1 MTDGD
6 AARKLLSATAVRETS
21 QRMLA
26 LALDTRLED
35 WRVDLEALA
44 PTADF
49 VIDVIRQ
56 RYPRLNIPFHARWR
70 HFEFGGRDLWQELD
84 AAQQWADAASRAR
97 AAFDL
102 AITSVLL
109 DAGAGPTWN
118 FFDEQTGLE
127 ASRSEGL
134 ALASLR
140 WFADGGL
147 SADARHPLRADAAA
161 LQQVDASALHRAF
174 QVSESNPLA
183 GAEGRAQLLN
193 RLGHALQARPDLFA
207 LTDSPRPAGL
217 FDALHRRAENSSL
230 PARAILDVLLEGL
243 GSIWQHRP
251 QLGGVALGDC
261 WPHPALQESS
271 AADRYV
277 PLHKLS
283 QWLAYSL
290 IEPLQQAGIVVT
302 DIDGLTGL
310 AEYRNGGL
318 FVDCGV
324 LVPRRQEDWS
334 REHGVSDPFVVGW
347 RSLTVALLDELAP
360 VIRKRLAMTA
370 EEFPLARML
379 EGGTWAAGRLVARE
393 RRADGG
399 PPFRISSDGTVF

>member
-1 MTDGD
+1 MLTL
-6 AARKLLSATAVRETS
+6 ARDS
-21 QRMLA
+21 
-26 LALDTRLED
+26 RLED
-35 WRVDLEALA
+35 WRVDLDALA

-49 VIDVIRQ
+49 VIDVIRR
-56 RYPRLNIPFHARWR
+56 RYPTLNIPFHARWR
-70 HFEFGGRDLWQELD
+70 HFEFDGRDLWQELD
-84 AAQQWADAASRAR
+84 AAQQWPDAASRAR

-109 DAGAGPTWN
+109 DAGAGPTWS
-118 FFDEQTGLE
+118 FRDEQTGLK

-147 SADARHPLRADAAA
+147 SADARDPLRADAAA

-207 LTDSPRPAGL
+207 LADSPRPGGL
-217 FDALHRRAENSSL
+217 FDALCRRAVNSSL
-230 PARAILDVLLEGL
+230 PASTILDVLLEGL

-251 QLGGVALGDC
+251 QLGGTSLGDC
-261 WPHPALQESS
+261 WPHPALKGSS
-271 AADRYV
+271 ATDSYV

-290 IEPLQQAGIVVT
+290 IEPLQQAGVVVT

-318 FVDCGV
+318 FVDRGV

-334 REHGVSDPFVVGW
+334 REHAVSDPFVVGW

-360 VIRKRLAMTA
+360 VIRRRLAMTA

-399 PPFRISSDGTVF
+399 PPFRITSDGTVF